1 MPSLKTF
8 LSDQETKTDLLS
20 NEAIAKTIVA
30 LLRER
35 PDRPVTVGVHGDW
48 GVGKSSILEMIEDC
62 LESDPS
68 VLCLKF
74 NGWRFQGFE
83 DAKVALLEG
92 IVEGLLEK
100 RPALTKASAK
110 VKEVFRRI
118 DWLKV
123 AKKAGGLAVTALTG
137 IPTFDVMESAV
148 SFAVSA
154 LKNPAEAGKSTEA
167 AIDGLLS
174 LVKDGESS
182 KNVPS
187 EVREFRKAFDDL
199 LQEAGISQLIVLV
212 DDLDRC
218 LPDTAIETLEAIR
231 LFVLS
236 SRTAFVIAA
245 DEAMIEYSV
254 RKHFPDLPD
263 SSGPQ
268 SYARNY
274 LEKLI
279 QVPFRI
285 PALGEAET
293 KIYVALALAQVNL
306 GEDSTEF
313 KALLQHAREVLTR
326 PWLGAQ
332 LEDNAV
338 KTALGARSGE
348 AAELLVLSD
357 RIGPILARGTSGNPR
372 QVKRFL
378 NALLLQERIAEAR
391 GFGADIELPILA
403 KLMLAERFSP
413 RFYDELVLD
422 AAGAANGKS
431 KTLASLEAVGNPKST
446 DGNDKG
452 SLKGKEGN
460 ASATPAPTA
469 WADDPWVLTWLQLE
483 PKLADVDIRPYAF
496 VANQQARMSM
506 GTVLGPLIGIVAKL
520 LGPQLAVAG
529 MESELQKLAP
539 AEAKEVFAELARR
552 IRSADLRTEPA
563 GAHGMRAL
571 LKVHPVLQVDA
582 ITFLQLLPIDSL
594 GPWVISGWA
603 GLLSSEKSAFNDL
616 LGAWSKSSNGTLAA
630 AAGATL
636 KTAGGSK

>member
-48 GVGKSSILEMIEDC
+48 GVGKSSILEMIEHC
-62 LESDPS
+62 LESDEN

-100 RPALTKASAK
+100 RPALTKATSK
-110 VKEVFRRI
+110 VKDVFKRI

-123 AKKAGGLAVTALTG
+123 AKKAGGLAVTAMTG
-137 IPTFDVMESAV
+137 LPTFDVMEGAV
-148 SFAVSA
+148 NLAVSA
-154 LKNPAEAGKSTEA
+154 LRNPSEAGNATEA
-167 AIDGLLS
+167 AIDGLLG
-174 LVKDGESS
+174 LIKDGEPS

-199 LQEAGISQLIVLV
+199 LDEANISQLIVLV

-231 LFVLS
+231 LFVFS
-236 SRTAFVIAA
+236 SSTAFVIAA

-254 RKHFPDLPD
+254 RKHFPDLPN

-268 SYARNY
+268 GYARNY

-293 KIYVALALAQVNL
+293 KIYIALALAQVNL
-306 GEDSTEF
+306 GEDSAEF
-313 KALLQHAREVLTR
+313 KALLSHAREVLRR
-326 PWLGAQ
+326 PWLGAH

-338 KTALGARSGE
+338 KAALGERSSE
-348 AAELLVLSD
+348 AADLLVLSD
-357 RIGPILARGTSGNPR
+357 RIGPILARGTRGNPR

-378 NALLLQERIAEAR
+378 NTLLLRERIAEAR
-391 GFGADIELPILA
+391 GFGDDIKLPTVA
-403 KLMLAERFSP
+403 KLLLAERFKP
-413 RFYDELVLD
+413 AFYDQLVLD
-422 AAGAANGKS
+422 AAGSSNGHSQTMTAMENPEAVDSEGDSSNEKS
-431 KTLASLEAVGNPKST
+431 K
-446 DGNDKG
+446 
-452 SLKGKEGN
+452 GKVETKT
-460 ASATPAPTA
+460 SATATTT
-469 WADDPWVLTWLQLE
+469 WLDDPWVQAWAQLD
-483 PKLADVDIRPYAF
+483 PKLANVDLRPYAF
-496 VANQQARMSM
+496 VANQQERMST
-506 GTVLGPLIGIVAKL
+506 GTVLGPLMGIVNQL
-520 LGPQLAVAG
+520 MGPQIAVAG
-529 MESELQKLAP
+529 LESEIGKLTLS
-539 AEAKEVFAELARR
+539 EAKEVMAELTSR
-552 IRSADLRTEPA
+552 IRSSDLRTEPA
-563 GAHGMRAL
+563 GVAGFRTL
-571 LKVHPVLQVDA
+571 LKVHPLLQSDT

-594 GPWVISGWA
+594 GPWVVSGWTALLAAEKESFAQLLTSWA
-603 GLLSSEKSAFNDL
+603 GSGNT
-616 LGAWSKSSNGTLAA
+616 TLAA
-630 AAGATL
+630 AAKATQGA
-636 KTAGGSK
+636 KGGAK

>member
-8 LSDQETKTDLLS
+8 LSDQETKTDLLN

-62 LESDPS
+62 LESEAS

-100 RPALTKASAK
+100 RPTLTKASAK
-110 VKEVFRRI
+110 VKEVFKRI

-137 IPTFDVMESAV
+137 IPTFDLMEGAV
-148 SFAVSA
+148 NIAVSA
-154 LKNPAEAGKSTEA
+154 LKNPGEAGKSAEA

-174 LVKDGESS
+174 LVKDGEPS

-199 LQEAGISQLIVLV
+199 LEEAGISQLIVLV

-254 RKHFPDLPD
+254 RKHFPDLPN

-306 GEDSTEF
+306 GEDSAEF
-313 KALLQHAREVLTR
+313 KALLDHAREVLTR

-332 LEDNAV
+332 LDDNAV

-413 RFYDELVLD
+413 RFYDDLIVD
-422 AAGAANGKS
+422 AAGSTNGKS
-431 KTLASLEAVGNPKST
+431 KTLASLESA
-446 DGNDKG
+446 DGPPPSDGQAKG
-452 SLKGKEGN
+452 SPKAKEAN
-460 ASATPAPTA
+460 ASAPAPSP
-469 WADDPWVLTWLQLE
+469 WADDTWVLTWLQLE

-506 GTVLGPLIGIVAKL
+506 GTVLGPLLGIVSKL
-520 LGPQLAVAG
+520 LGPQLVVAG
-529 MESELQKLAP
+529 MEPELQKLAP

-563 GAHGMRAL
+563 GAPGMRTL
-571 LKVHPVLQVDA
+571 LKVHNVLQGDA
-582 ITFLQLLPIDSL
+582 ITFLQLLPVDSL
-594 GPWVISGWA
+594 GPWAVSGWA
-603 GLLSSEKSAFNDL
+603 GLLSSEKSAFNEL
-616 LGAWSKSSNGTLAA
+616 LGVWSKSSNSTLAA

-636 KTAGGSK
+636 KTAGASK